1 LQRFSRNSAEQF
13 GQKRNVAPQSEL
25 KAALLRLE
33 LPEAIGS
40 DAVRFMLAETYHRET
55 APAIAI
61 PDSSGHFR
69 VFADFDLLAAG
80 QTAAPGIPDDAP
92 NAQATPGTQ
101 ELSRIA
107 DTSVARVQ
115 RNRVTAN
122 LDRHVARV
130 IHARGFKAQIL
141 VAQIAV
147 LPQRAFNPF
156 RPLRRLT
163 MRKHQHAVGRE

>member
-1 LQRFSRNSAEQF
+1 LQRISCNSAEQF
-13 GQKRNVAPQSEL
+13 GQKRNAARQSEL
-25 KAALLRLE
+25 TAALLRLE
-33 LPEAIGS
+33 FPEAIAS

-61 PDSSGHFR
+61 FDSSGNSR
-69 VFADFDLLAAG
+69 VFTEFDLLAAR

-107 DTSVARVQ
+107 DGSVARVK

-130 IHARGFKAQIL
+130 IHARGFKAEIL

-147 LPQRAFNPF
+147 LPQYALDPF